1 MDSGGGAM
9 SFIITLYVREG
20 IVMASDSRLAL
31 NKTMQ
36 QGEQTVLHVSVGL
49 SDSNYKTFLA
59 PGNIGISTFGEA
71 AIQGVPIAGFVESF
85 INERLRG
92 QTLSVHDVAKALLDY
107 FCQLPGPPETGFHV
121 AGYDGKGSAQVWR
134 VLVRAGQAVQVNA
147 KDIHGAAWDGEGDIV
162 HRLINPVW
170 VKDQAGNYQQLPAF
184 DIPWQFFTLQE
195 AIDFATF
202 ALRATTDAIR
212 FQARPKTVGGPID
225 VLVIKPDG
233 AFWVQR
239 KELHA

>member
-1 MDSGGGAM
+1 M

-20 IVMASDSRLAL
+20 IVMAGDSRLAL
-31 NKTMQ
+31 NRTVQ
-36 QGEQTVLHVSVGL
+36 QGEQTVLHVAVGL

-59 PGNIGISTFGEA
+59 PGDIGISTFGEA

-92 QTLSVHDVAKALLDY
+92 KSLSVHEAAKMLLDY
-107 FCQLPGPPETGFHV
+107 FCQLPGPPDTGFHV
-121 AGYDGKGSAQVWR
+121 AGYETRDGKRTAQVWR
-134 VLVRAGQAVQVNA
+134 VMVRAGQAQQVNA
-147 KDIHGAAWDGEGDIV
+147 KDIQGAAWDGEGDILQ
-162 HRLINPVW
+162 RLINPVW
-170 VKDQAGNYQQLPAF
+170 IQDPAGNYQPVPAF

-202 ALRATTDAIR
+202 AIRTTTDAIR

-239 KELHA
+239 KELHT

>member
-1 MDSGGGAM
+1 M

-31 NKTMQ
+31 NKTQQ
-36 QGEQTVLHVSVGL
+36 QGEHTVLHVSVGL

-59 PGNIGISTFGEA
+59 PGDIGIATFGEA

-92 QTLSVHDVAKALLDY
+92 KSLSVHDAAKALLDY
-107 FCQLPGPPETGFHV
+107 FCQLPGPPDTGFHV
-121 AGYDGKGSAQVWR
+121 AGYETRDGKRAAQVWR
-134 VLVRAGQAVQVNA
+134 VLVRSGQAVQVNA
-147 KDIHGAAWDGEGDIV
+147 KDIQGAAWDGEGDIV
-162 HRLINPVW
+162 HRLINPAW
-170 VKDQAGNYQQLPAF
+170 IKDHAGNYQPLPVF

-202 ALRATTDAIR
+202 AIRATTDAIR

-225 VLVIKPDG
+225 VLVVKPDR